1 MTINI
6 CSCPTDFWKEFLKS
20 IKVKPEKEKNCS
32 QIHQLKYIQKYFHSS
47 DLLLFVLS
55 MCTHKF
61 CIAVLTITISQV
73 VSENSFVT
81 LHTFLFCQNFHKNCH
96 SNVYR
101 FVYILGTLESEA
113 NHLILMK
120 KLNGRSSYIET
131 IWPEKEVRHS
141 KELYYFLKVTF
152 SFEHTKSYFSSQF
165 VLVPRFL
172 SSLVSAHDSLSK
184 PLLSY

>member
-6 CSCPTDFWKEFLKS
+6 CSCPTDFWKRISEINKG
-20 IKVKPEKEKNCS
+20 KTWKGENCS
-32 QIHQLKYIQKYFHSS
+32 QIHQLKYIKNIFT
-47 DLLLFVLS
+47 LLICFYSFFL
-55 MCTHKF
+55 CTHKF
-61 CIAVLTITISQV
+61 CIAVLTIAISQV

-120 KLNGRSSYIET
+120 NLNGRSSYIET
-131 IWPEKEVRHS
+131 IWPKKEVRHIVRS
-141 KELYYFLKVTF
+141 YYFLKVT
-152 SFEHTKSYFSSQF
+152 
-165 VLVPRFL
+165 
-172 SSLVSAHDSLSK
+172 
-184 PLLSY
+184 